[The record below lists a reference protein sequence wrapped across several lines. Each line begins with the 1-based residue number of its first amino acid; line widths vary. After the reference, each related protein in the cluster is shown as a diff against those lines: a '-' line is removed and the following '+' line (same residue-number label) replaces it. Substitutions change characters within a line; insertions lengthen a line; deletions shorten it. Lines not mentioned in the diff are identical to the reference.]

1 VTEKTKAVEGMNINR
16 YLYRAQMKHRSV

>member
-16 YLYRAQMKHRSV
+16 YLYRE